1 LAVVLVIV
9 IVSVAVAVI
18 VIGPVAVAVHV
29 HVTAHVIVIGP
40 VAVIVAV
47 IVAVAVAVAVIVAVI
62 VILIRCIPP
71 ATGPSAHRRSSGGAM
86 GFAGLD
92 YYGIDELLTP
102 EELIIRDTVRELV
115 TTKIMPSIGKHWS
128 AGTFPKEHVA
138 AFGELGLLGP
148 SLTGYGCA
156 GVSPT
161 AYGLICQELERGD
174 SGIRSFVS
182 VQGSLVMYPIWAF
195 GSEEQKQRYLPE
207 LAAGRMIGCFGL
219 TEPDFGSNPTGMA
232 TTAVRTASGYRIN
245 GTKRWITNG
254 SAAQIAVVWAKLDGP
269 QGKVHGFIV
278 PTNAKGF
285 TARDIHGKWSL
296 RASVTSE
303 LHMEDVEVGED
314 ALLPGVAGMRG
325 PLSCLSQARF
335 GIAYG
340 AVGAA
345 MACYDEALSYAKDRV
360 QFSRP
365 IAGYQLVQR
374 KLVDMVNEI
383 TKAQL
388 LCLRLGRLKEGGKI
402 TPAQISLAKRNNV
415 AIARDIARD
424 ARDILGANGVTDDYQ
439 CGRHM
444 LNLESVYTYEGTH
457 DIHTL
462 IVGQDV
468 TGLSAFDG

>member
-1 LAVVLVIV
+1 MAY
-9 IVSVAVAVI
+9 AA
-18 VIGPVAVAVHV
+18 
-29 HVTAHVIVIGP
+29 
-40 VAVIVAV
+40 
-47 IVAVAVAVAVIVAVI
+47 
-62 VILIRCIPP
+62 
-71 ATGPSAHRRSSGGAM
+71 
-86 GFAGLD
+86 LD
-92 YYGIDELLTP
+92 YYGIDELYTH
-102 EELIIRDTVRELV
+102 EERMVRDTVRELV
-115 TTKIMPSIGKHWS
+115 SARVMPSIGKHWS
-128 AGTFPKEHVA
+128 AGTFPHELVPQ
-138 AFGELGLLGP
+138 FGELGLLGP

-156 GVSPT
+156 GISPT

-182 VQGSLVMYPIWAF
+182 VQSSLVMFPIWAY

-207 LAAGRMIGCFGL
+207 MAAGRTIGCFGL
-219 TEPDFGSNPTGMA
+219 TEPDFGSNPSGML
-232 TTAVRTASGYRIN
+232 TTATRVGGGYRIT

-254 SAAQIAVVWAKLDGP
+254 SVAQVALVWAKLDG
-269 QGKVHGFIV
+269 KVRGFLV
-278 PTNAKGF
+278 PTNTKGF

-303 LHMEDVEVGED
+303 LILEDCEVGED
-314 ALLPGVAGMRG
+314 ALLPGVSGMRG

-335 GIAYG
+335 GICYG

-374 KLVDMVNEI
+374 KLVDMVSEI

-388 LCLRLGRLKEGGKI
+388 LCLRLGRLKEADQL
-402 TPAQISLAKRNNV
+402 TPGQISLAKRNNV

-462 IVGQDV
+462 VVGQDV
-468 TGLSAFDG
+468 TGLSAFDS